1 MVENDSI
8 EGMTL
13 HRVHRE
19 QWVAHPIDEV
29 FDFFS
34 RAENLERITPP
45 WLGFRILPP
54 KPGEL
59 KQGATIAYALR
70 IHGIPVKW
78 RTSIERWEPPR
89 EFVDVQEKGPYR
101 VWRHTHR
108 FSEVNGGTLLQDD
121 VEYAL
126 PFGFLGRIVNRLQVA
141 GDVAE
146 IFDYRER
153 RIREL
158 FA

>member
-1 MVENDSI
+1 
-8 EGMTL
+8 MTL

-19 QWVAHPIDEV
+19 QWVAHPIGEV

-54 KPGEL
+54 APVEL

-78 RTSIERWEPPR
+78 RTLIERWAPPR

-108 FSEVNGGTLLQDD
+108 FSAVNGGTLLQDD

-126 PFGFLGRIVNRLQVA
+126 PFGLIGRIVNRLQVA
-141 GDVAE
+141 RDVAK
-146 IFDYRER
+146 IFEYRER

-158 FA
+158 FP

>member
-1 MVENDSI
+1 M
-8 EGMTL
+8 
-13 HRVHRE
+13 
-19 QWVAHPIDEV
+19 
-29 FDFFS
+29 
-34 RAENLERITPP
+34 
-45 WLGFRILPP
+45 
-54 KPGEL
+54 EL

-78 RTSIERWEPPR
+78 RTLIERWEPPR

-108 FSEVNGGTLLQDD
+108 FSPVNGGTLLQDD

-126 PFGFLGRIVNRLQVA
+126 PFGLLGRIANRLQVA
-141 GDVAE
+141 GDVAK

-158 FA
+158 FP

>member
-1 MVENDSI
+1 
-8 EGMTL
+8 MTL
-13 HRVHRE
+13 HTVHRE
-19 QWVAHPIDEV
+19 QWVAHPIGEV

-54 KPGEL
+54 EPMEL

-78 RTSIERWEPPR
+78 LTLIERWEPPR

-108 FSEVNGGTLLQDD
+108 FSPVNGGTLLQDD

-126 PFGFLGRIVNRLQVA
+126 PFGLLGRIANRLQVA
-141 GDVAE
+141 GDVAK

-153 RIREL
+153 TIREL
-158 FA
+158 FP